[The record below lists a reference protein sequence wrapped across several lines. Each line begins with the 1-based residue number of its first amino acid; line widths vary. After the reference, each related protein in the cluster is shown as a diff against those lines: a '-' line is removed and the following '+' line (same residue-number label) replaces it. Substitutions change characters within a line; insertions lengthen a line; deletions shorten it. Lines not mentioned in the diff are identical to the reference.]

1 MELFEALLTR
11 TSKRDFE
18 NKPVPKETI
27 EKILSASLKAPS
39 WANSQPWEIAVSTG
53 KTSEFIKKS
62 VYKLAS
68 EDDPGNPDFPFPLFP
83 ALWIDKQNANMFE
96 TGKLIYESMGI
107 LRDNAAKRKDF
118 ALYNQ
123 DFFGSQTAI
132 FIYMD
137 EKLGHWSTLDCGMLI
152 QNILLAAHAAGLG
165 ACPQAYLVRY
175 PDILREAFKLPGSK
189 KFLLGI
195 SIGFYKKD
203 SAANNIQTSRVE
215 LKDAV
220 KYYD

>member
-11 TSKRDFE
+11 SSKRDFE
-18 NKPVPKETI
+18 DKPVPKETI
-27 EKILSASLKAPS
+27 DKILSASLRAPS

-62 VYKLAS
+62 VYKLAA
-68 EDDPGNPDFPFPLFP
+68 EDNPGNPDFPFPLSP
-83 ALWIDKQNANMFE
+83 ALWSDKQNANMFE
-96 TGKLIYESMGI
+96 TGKLIYEFLGI
-107 LRDNAAKRKDF
+107 SRDDAAKRKAF

-123 DFFGSQTAI
+123 NFFGSQTAI
-132 FIYMD
+132 YIYMD
-137 EKLGHWSTLDCGMLI
+137 EKLGLWSILDSGMLI
-152 QNILLAAHAAGLG
+152 QNILLGAHAAGLG
-165 ACPQAYLVRY
+165 ACPQAELVKY
-175 PDILREAFKLPGSK
+175 PDVLREAFKLPESK

-203 SAANNIQTSRVE
+203 NALYNIHTSRVE
-215 LKDAV
+215 LKNAV

>member
-11 TSKRDFE
+11 SSKRDFE
-18 NKPVPKETI
+18 DKPVPKETI
-27 EKILSASLKAPS
+27 DKILSASLRAPS
-39 WANSQPWEIAVSTG
+39 WVNSQPWEIAVSTG

-68 EDDPGNPDFPFPLFP
+68 EDNPGNPDFPFPLSP
-83 ALWIDKQNANMFE
+83 ALWPEKQNANMFE
-96 TGKLIYESMGI
+96 TGKLIYESLGV
-107 LRDNAAKRKDF
+107 LRDDAAKRKAI

-132 FIYMD
+132 YVYID
-137 EKLGHWSTLDCGMLI
+137 EKLGLWSILDSGMLI
-152 QNILLAAHAAGLG
+152 QNILLGVHAAGLG

-175 PDILREAFKLPGSK
+175 PGVLREVFKLPESK

-203 SAANNIQTSRVE
+203 SAANNIQTSRVG

>member
-68 EDDPGNPDFPFPLFP
+68 EDDPGNPDFPFPLSP
-83 ALWIDKQNANMFE
+83 ALWLDKQNANMFE

-107 LRDNAAKRKDF
+107 LRDDAAKRKDF

-132 FIYMD
+132 YIYMD

-152 QNILLAAHAAGLG
+152 QNILLAAHDLGLG

-175 PDILREAFKLPGSK
+175 PDVLREAFKLPGSK
-189 KFLLGI
+189 KFVLGI
-195 SIGFYKKD
+195 SVGYYKKD
-203 SAANNIQTSRVE
+203 SAINNIKTSRTS
-215 LKDAV
+215 LKDV
-220 KYYD
+220 VRYYE

>member
-1 MELFEALLTR
+1 MELFETILTR
-11 TSKRDFE
+11 SSKRDFE
-18 NKPVPKETI
+18 DKPVPKETI
-27 EKILSASLKAPS
+27 DKILSASLRAPS

-68 EDDPGNPDFPFPLFP
+68 EDNPGNPDFPMPVSP
-83 ALWIDKQNANMFE
+83 VSWPEKQAANMFE
-96 TGKLIYESMGI
+96 AGKLIYESFDI
-107 LRDNAAKRKDF
+107 SRDETAKRKDIV
-118 ALYNQ
+118 LYNL

-132 FIYMD
+132 FIYID
-137 EKLGHWSTLDCGMLI
+137 EKLGHYSILDCGMII
-152 QNILLAAHAAGLG
+152 QNILLCAHDLGLG
-165 ACPQAYLVRY
+165 ACPQAYLVGW
-175 PDILREAFKLPGSK
+175 PDILREAFNLSESK

-203 SAANNIQTSRVE
+203 NVINTIQTSRVE

>member
-1 MELFEALLTR
+1 MELFEAMLTR
-11 TSKRDFE
+11 SSKRDFE
-18 NKPVPKETI
+18 DKPVPKETI
-27 EKILSASLKAPS
+27 DKILSASLRAPS

-62 VYKLAS
+62 IYKLAS
-68 EDDPGNPDFPFPLFP
+68 EDNPGNPDFPFPVSWP
-83 ALWIDKQNANMFE
+83 DKQNANMFE
-96 TGKLIYESMGI
+96 TGKLIYESMDI
-107 LRDNAAKRKDF
+107 SRNDAAKRKDI
-118 ALYNQ
+118 ALYNY

-137 EKLGHWSTLDCGMLI
+137 EKLGIWSALDSGMLI
-152 QNILLAAHAAGLG
+152 QNILLGAHAAGLG
-165 ACPQAYLVRY
+165 ACPQAYIVRY
-175 PDILREAFKLPGSK
+175 PDILREAFKLPESK

-203 SAANNIQTSRVE
+203 SAANNIHTSRVE

>member
-18 NKPVPKETI
+18 NKPVPKEAI
-27 EKILSASLKAPS
+27 EKILSASLRAPS

-68 EDDPGNPDFPFPLFP
+68 EDVPGNPDFPFPLST
-83 ALWIDKQNANMFE
+83 ALWPDKQNANMFE
-96 TGKLIYESMGI
+96 VGKLIYESMGI
-107 LRDNAAKRKDF
+107 LRDDSAKRKDF
-118 ALYNQ
+118 TSYNQ

-137 EKLGHWSTLDCGMLI
+137 GKLGHWSTLDCGMLI

-165 ACPQAYLVRY
+165 ACPQAELVKY

-203 SAANNIQTSRVE
+203 SAANNIKTSRVE